1 MPAYCLGVQ
10 FIFMLFTPFLVVKYM
25 YIVCNGYEPIAGF
38 PLILVSNK
46 EINLVK
52 QNWVKRVRISAGVA
66 KGAM

>member
-1 MPAYCLGVQ
+1 
-10 FIFMLFTPFLVVKYM
+10 M
-25 YIVCNGYEPIAGF
+25 YIVCNGYKPIAGF

-66 KGAM
+66 KGAMWKLKVSEHEV